1 MTTREQ
7 HTKPW
12 ARATSPILL
21 LHFGRRAASRRSS
34 MSRTVVRGP
43 ATSLPHHHLTA
54 QWDVPYRTRALLRA
68 ASRGVG
74 ASRRALLLQSCS
86 KIDYFPMY
94 PNWVAAS
101 IAISTNAYGKC
112 FRTAGTS
119 ISGAS
124 AGGAATAMLIGSES
138 SESRPTATAYL
149 SARACSVRITHP
161 LPTRPQDARQC
172 AGDAIP
178 TRRIPTTTTPPTA
191 LRRRDTPQRRK
202 CGSHAPHEPRRR
214 RRGSGAT
221 TTRKNGGADSSRG
234 RARQRARHTHRSAW

>member
-1 MTTREQ
+1 
-7 HTKPW
+7 
-12 ARATSPILL
+12 
-21 LHFGRRAASRRSS
+21 
-34 MSRTVVRGP
+34 
-43 ATSLPHHHLTA
+43 
-54 QWDVPYRTRALLRA
+54 
-68 ASRGVG
+68 
-74 ASRRALLLQSCS
+74 
-86 KIDYFPMY
+86 
-94 PNWVAAS
+94 
-101 IAISTNAYGKC
+101 
-112 FRTAGTS
+112 
-119 ISGAS
+119 
-124 AGGAATAMLIGSES
+124 MLIGSES

-191 LRRRDTPQRRK
+191 LRRRDTLRQRRK

-221 TTRKNGGADSSRG
+221 TTRKNDGADSSRG